1 MIVVRLFLW
10 LIILG
15 VLASPVVAWYGLDDA
30 PLVTESAKV
39 NVRDIQ
45 SAKDFLNQ
53 YDPRNLPDGRI
64 TTITANQGQ
73 INTALAAAL
82 AAVPGLKARIVPSRF
97 GLLAAITGQV
107 PIPDNPFG
115 KYVNISMLVE
125 SSTTGL
131 KIGRLSIGEI
141 KIPTAIVR
149 PVFILVMDQ
158 VAGPGR
164 GKAFL
169 ETIRSVQ
176 VTGSQVRV
184 VYRPKDG
191 LLDEL
196 KTAAKKT
203 VVAGDATIT
212 RIYWEALHDIHRRTP
227 TGARVSLTQYL
238 PPMFALAK
246 RRSAGGNAIEENK
259 GAIFAL
265 AMFFGDIRIERFVG
279 KVRQGEYTGPP
290 RKLGHVRLQGRHDW
304 VQHYLLS
311 AGLAL
316 AGGRGIADF
325 IGEIKEVQDATN
337 KVSGFSFTDI
347 AADRAGVR
355 FAEVAT
361 GSVDGA
367 REVQNFLSR
376 GISESQFFPEIRDLP
391 EGLTDAQF
399 KSRYGERE
407 SAAYKRQ
414 IADIDRR
421 IAQIPL
427 YR

>member
-10 LIILG
+10 LVILG
-15 VLASPVVAWYGLDDA
+15 VLASPVVAWYGLEDT
-30 PLVTESAKV
+30 PMVTESAKV

-45 SAKDFLNQ
+45 SAKDFLKQ
-53 YDPRNLPDGRI
+53 YDPRNLPDGKI

-82 AAVPGLKARIVPSRF
+82 AAVPQLKARIVPSRF
-97 GLLAAITGQV
+97 GLLAAITGEAPV
-107 PIPDNPFG
+107 PANPFG
-115 KYVNISMLVE
+115 RYINISMLVE

-141 KIPTAIVR
+141 EIPTAIVR
-149 PVFILVMDQ
+149 PVFIMVMDQ

-184 VYRPKDG
+184 VYRPKEG

-196 KTAAKKT
+196 KTAAKET
-203 VVAGDATIT
+203 VVAGDAKIT
-212 RIYWEALHDIHRRTP
+212 RVYWEALHDIHRRTP
-227 TGARVSLTQYL
+227 TSRRVSLTQYI

-246 RRSAGGNAIEENK
+246 KRSAGGNAIEENK

-279 KVRQGEYTGPP
+279 TVRQGEYTGGP
-290 RKLGHVRLQGRHDW
+290 RKLSHVRLQGRHDW

-325 IGEIKEVQDATN
+325 IGEIKEVQDAT
-337 KVSGFSFTDI
+337 KKISGFSFTDI

-361 GSVDGA
+361 GSVASA
-367 REVQNFLSR
+367 REVQNYLAR
-376 GISESQFFPEIRDLP
+376 GISEGQFFPEIRDLP

-399 KSRYGERE
+399 RAQYGERE
-407 SAAYKRQ
+407 SATYKRQ
-414 IADIDRR
+414 IAEIDRQ
-421 IAQIPL
+421 IATIPL